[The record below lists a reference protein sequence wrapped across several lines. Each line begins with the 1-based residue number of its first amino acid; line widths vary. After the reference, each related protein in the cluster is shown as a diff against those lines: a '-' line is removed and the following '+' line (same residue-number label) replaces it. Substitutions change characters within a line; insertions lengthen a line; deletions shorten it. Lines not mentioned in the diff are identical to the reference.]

1 MSIAE
6 REATQYFP
14 TQYWPNHEPRKG
26 YPGKECYLEGIA
38 SSDIQEAYVA
48 GRTTAPT
55 EAEIEAMARLEAR
68 EEAEDGFG
76 EPWDCMVEEDQEAF
90 RANAKRMLLAARKAV
105 SIDV

>member
-6 REATQYFP
+6 QEALKRY
-14 TQYWPNHEPRKG
+14 PRSD
-26 YPGKECYLEGIA
+26 YPMGIDFFGNDMFTEA
-38 SSDIQEAYVA
+38 AAARDAYVA
-48 GRTTAPT
+48 GRTAAPT

-76 EPWDCMVEEDQEAF
+76 EPWDCMVYEDREAF

-105 SIDV
+105 SVDE